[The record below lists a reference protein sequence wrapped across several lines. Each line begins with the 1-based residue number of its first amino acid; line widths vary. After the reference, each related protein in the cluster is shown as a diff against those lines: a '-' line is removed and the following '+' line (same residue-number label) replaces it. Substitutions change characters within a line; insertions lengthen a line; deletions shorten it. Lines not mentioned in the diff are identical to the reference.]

1 MSDPADDGIKGKRL
15 FSKKES
21 EIDGTHYIVEY
32 YVPESVTDEQ
42 FYASVK
48 KKVERLIL
56 SDYESEKWRNSPQD
70 SHEPNKP

>member
-1 MSDPADDGIKGKRL
+1 MNTPSDDGINGKRL
-15 FSKKES
+15 FSTKES

-32 YVPESVTDEQ
+32 YVPESVSDDQ

-56 SDYESEKWRNSPQD
+56 SDYESEKWKNTSQNTD
-70 SHEPNKP
+70 EPDKT